1 MSTVRKYEPHYTVED
16 YQHWDGD
23 WELWHGTAVSMS
35 PSPFGKHANVLGKIV
50 TALNVGVE
58 AAVCHANV
66 LVEIDWIVS
75 KDTVLRPDAVVVC
88 GDAPERHVESVPA
101 IVVEVLS
108 DSTRDRD
115 LHWKREIYQEQKVP
129 HYFILDPVA
138 KQMQWLRLN
147 ESHQFE
153 SQPLQ
158 ASIQLNLCDDCS
170 ITISTDRL
178 FQ

>member
-1 MSTVRKYEPHYTVED
+1 MSTVRKYEPHYTVDD

-35 PSPFGKHANVLGKIV
+35 PSSFGNHGNILGRIATSLNIAIDAARCHVNVLI
-50 TALNVGVE
+50 
-58 AAVCHANV
+58 
-66 LVEIDWIVS
+66 EIDWIVS
-75 KDTVLRPDAVVVC
+75 HDTVLRPDAVVVC
-88 GDAPERHVESVPA
+88 GDVPQRHVESVPA

-129 HYFILDPVA
+129 HYFILDPVV
-138 KQMQWLRLN
+138 KQMLWLRLN
-147 ESHQFE
+147 ENHRFE
-153 SQPLQ
+153 SRSVTSLIEVDICDTC
-158 ASIQLNLCDDCS
+158 SIQV
-170 ITISTDRL
+170 STDRL

>member
-23 WELWHGTAVSMS
+23 WELWHGTAVAMS
-35 PSPFGKHANVLGKIV
+35 PSPFGGHASIV
-50 TALNVGVE
+50 AEIVYALMDAIKTAQ
-58 AAVCHANV
+58 CHANV

-75 KDTVLRPDAVVVC
+75 SDTVLRPDVVVVC
-88 GDAPERHVESVPA
+88 GDVPQRHVESVPA

-115 LHWKREIYQEQKVP
+115 LNWKREIYQDQKVP

-138 KQMQWLRLN
+138 KQMQWLRLSEN
-147 ESHQFE
+147 HQFE
-153 SQPLQ
+153 SQQVSSAFPINICDNCSLQ
-158 ASIQLNLCDDCS
+158 V
-170 ITISTDRL
+170 STDRL